1 MKRGKRAAREAARW
15 WWERAQDSVWWSRRL
30 ASELPRRIGR
40 LRERPYPPP
49 PAREMMPA
57 ALFQAHATL
66 AQLFDLVGGLE
77 LAQIW
82 LRLLSHTTPLAM
94 EEREAVA
101 AVLGEG
107 TLRYDEVRIA
117 EGGWLRLVFRYN
129 GNRAFAIGHTIFLP
143 EKGRADPSL
152 LVHELVHTCQY
163 EGLGSRYIGEALYAQ
178 RQLGRG
184 CYDYGGA
191 EGLARATEAGRLY
204 GSFNREAQAQI
215 AQDYGR
221 RLWAGQDV
229 AAYGE
234 AMRALRG
241 GEF

>member
-1 MKRGKRAAREAARW
+1 MKRREQIALGVARW
-15 WWERAQDSVWWSRRL
+15 WWERGHDSLWWPRQLAREWPLRL
-30 ASELPRRIGR
+30 RR
-40 LRERPYPPP
+40 LRERLQRPPL
-49 PAREMMPA
+49 AREMMPG
-57 ALFQAHATL
+57 ALYQAHATP

-77 LAQIW
+77 LLQIW
-82 LRLLSHTTPLAM
+82 LRLLSHTTPLAP
-94 EEREAVA
+94 EERETVV

-129 GNRAFAIGHTIFLP
+129 GSRAFAIGHTIFLP
-143 EKGRADPSL
+143 EKGRADQSL

-163 EGLGSRYIGEALYAQ
+163 ERLGSRYIGEALYAQ

-221 RLWAGQDV
+221 RLGAGQNV
-229 AAYGE
+229 AAYEE

>member
-1 MKRGKRAAREAARW
+1 MKRREQVALEVARW
-15 WWERAQDSVWWSRRL
+15 WWERGHDSLWWPRQLAREWPLRL
-30 ASELPRRIGR
+30 RR
-40 LRERPYPPP
+40 LRERPQRPP
-49 PAREMMPA
+49 PAREMMPG
-57 ALFQAHATL
+57 ALFAVHAAL

-77 LAQIW
+77 LVQIW
-82 LRLLSHTTPLAM
+82 LRLLSRTTRLAVA
-94 EEREAVA
+94 EREAVA

-107 TLRYDEVRIA
+107 TLRYEEVRIA
-117 EGGWLRLVFRYN
+117 EGGWLRLVFRCN

-143 EKGRADPSL
+143 EKGRADHSL

-163 EGLGSRYIGEALYAQ
+163 ERLGSRYIGEALYAQ

-184 CYDYGGA
+184 CYDYGGV
-191 EGLARATEAGRLY
+191 EGLVRATEVGRLY

-221 RLWAGQDV
+221 RLGAGQDV
-229 AAYGE
+229 AAYE
-234 AMRALRG
+234 RAMRALRG